1 MGQLI
6 VSNKDKCN
14 LSYTCVRVCPA
25 KAIKI
30 ADQYAQILPD
40 RCIGC
45 GQCVTMCAQ
54 EAISYRSSIEVVEQ
68 LIASGQ
74 KVAAICDPA
83 ISGEFTDI
91 TDYRKFVAMIR
102 EIGFQLVTEMSFG
115 VDLVAYKYKDLVDN
129 FQGKYYISTKC
140 PPVVSYI
147 EKQEP
152 ELVDNLAP
160 IVPPYIAMAK
170 VIHQRYGDD
179 VKVVYIT
186 ACTAAKDEC
195 MQFYNTNGHID
206 GVLTFVELRQL
217 FAQKSISENTVEY
230 SEFDPP
236 LGRKG
241 GLFPISH
248 GLFQAVDIIQ
258 SLLEGDI
265 IITEGR
271 TNFLQSIKEFKSES
285 QLHQHLD
292 LFYCKGCIQ
301 GPGASKG
308 GKKFTRRSQVIKY
321 VNKRMKAIDAYQ
333 WRLDIEEFKGL
344 DLSRSFKVKDVRLP
358 MPTKAEVDVI
368 LADMGKSRREDQLG
382 CGACGYHSCREFAVA
397 HLQGLTDY
405 HQCYTYSIKT
415 LRSYVNKV
423 NASNEMYRKSQEAL
437 VDSEEKARREERL
450 AREAAE
456 TTTAMLNKLRAGVV
470 IVNRDLKVIEANER
484 FIQILGDDAKEIAE
498 VIPGLKGAELKSLVD
513 YHKIFSTVLQ
523 SGQDVLD
530 RDVEY
535 GDSIFNV
542 SVFTIKRNEIV
553 GGIVRDLITPEVR
566 KEEVIKRARDVIK
579 ENLETVQQIAFL
591 LGESASKTEKT
602 LNSIIEAQK
611 LGESNGSGK

>member
-6 VSNKDKCN
+6 VTDKDKCN

-30 ADQYAQILPD
+30 ADKYAQILPD

-54 EAISYRSSIEVVEQ
+54 QAIQYRSDIEIVKS
-68 LIASGQ
+68 LIGQ
-74 KVAAICDPA
+74 NDKVAAICDPA
-83 ISGEFTDI
+83 ISGEFTDVA
-91 TDYRKFVAMIR
+91 DYRKFVAMIR
-102 EIGFQLVTEMSFG
+102 EIGFDIVTEMSFA
-115 VDLVAYKYKDLVDN
+115 VDLVAYKYKDLVDS
-129 FQGKYYISTKC
+129 FQGKHYITTKC

-152 ELVDNLAP
+152 ELVENLAP

-170 VIHQRYGDD
+170 IIHKRYGDD
-179 VKVVYIT
+179 VKIVYLT
-186 ACTAAKDEC
+186 ACTAAKDEKK
-195 MQFYNTNGHID
+195 QFYHTDGHID

-217 FAQKSISENTVEY
+217 FAQKGITEKTVEF

-248 GLFQAVDIIQ
+248 GLFQAVDINQ
-258 SLLEGDI
+258 GLLEGDI

-271 TNFLQSIKEFKSES
+271 TNFLQSIKEFKQEN
-285 QLHQHLD
+285 QLNQHLD

-301 GPGASKG
+301 GPGTSQG

-333 WRLDIEEFKGL
+333 WRLDIEEFKTL
-344 DLSRSFKVKDVRLP
+344 DLNRNFKSKDIRLP
-358 MPTKAEVDVI
+358 IPSKEQIDAV
-368 LADMGKSRREDQLG
+368 LADMGKSKQEDQLG
-382 CGACGYHSCREFAVA
+382 CGACGYPSCREFAVA

-405 HQCYTYSIKT
+405 EQCYTFSIKK

-423 NASNEMYRKSQEAL
+423 NASNEKYRKTQEAL
-437 VDSEEKARREERL
+437 VISEEKARVEEKL

-470 IVNRDLKVIEANER
+470 IVDEGLNVIEANER
-484 FIQILGDDAKEIAE
+484 FVEMIGDDAREIAE
-498 VIPGLKGAELKSLVD
+498 VVPGLKGAELKSLVD
-513 YHKIFSTVLQ
+513 FHKVFASVLQ
-523 SGQDVLD
+523 SGQDVLE
-530 RDVEY
+530 RDVEFAN
-535 GDSIFNV
+535 SIINV
-542 SVFTIKRNEIV
+542 SVFTIKRHEIV
-553 GGIVRDLITPEVR
+553 GGIIRDLITPEVR

-602 LNSIIEAQK
+602 LNSIIEAQQ
-611 LGESNGSGK
+611 LGEKHGSGK

>member
-6 VSNKDKCN
+6 LTDKEKCN

-30 ADQYAQILPD
+30 ADKYAQILPD

-45 GQCVTMCAQ
+45 GHCVTMCAQ
-54 EAISYRSSIEVVEQ
+54 EAIAYRSDIEVVTE
-68 LIASGQ
+68 LINNSAR
-74 KVAAICDPA
+74 VAAICDPA
-83 ISGEFTDI
+83 ISGEFTDVA
-91 TDYRKFVAMIR
+91 DYRKFVAMIR
-102 EIGFQLVTEMSFG
+102 EIGFDIVTEMSFA
-115 VDLVAYKYKDLVDN
+115 VDLVAYKYKDLVES
-129 FQGKYYISTKC
+129 FQGKHYITTKC

-152 ELVDNLAP
+152 ELVENLAP

-170 VIHQRYGDD
+170 IIHKRYGDD
-179 VKVVYIT
+179 VKIVYIT
-186 ACTAAKDEC
+186 ACTAAKDEKR
-195 MQFYNTNGHID
+195 QFYHTDGHID
-206 GVLTFVELRQL
+206 GALTFKELRQL
-217 FAQKSISENTVEY
+217 FAQRSITEKTVEF

-248 GLFQAVDIIQ
+248 GLFQAVDINQ
-258 SLLEGDI
+258 GLLEGDI

-271 TNFLQSIKEFKSES
+271 TNFLQSIKEFKYESE
-285 QLHQHLD
+285 LNQHLD

-301 GPGASKG
+301 GPGTSVG

-333 WRLDIEEFKGL
+333 WRLDIEEFKSL
-344 DLSRSFKVKDVRLP
+344 DLSRSFKSKDIRLP
-358 MPTKAEVDVI
+358 VPTKEEVDNV
-368 LADMGKSRREDQLG
+368 LADMGKSKAEDQLG
-382 CGACGYHSCREFAVA
+382 CGACGYPSCREFAIA

-405 HQCYTYSIKT
+405 EQCYSFSVRK

-423 NASNEMYRKSQEAL
+423 NASNEKYRKTQEAL
-437 VDSEEKARREERL
+437 VKSEEKARQEESL

-470 IVNRDLKVIEANER
+470 IVDHNLNVMEANQR
-484 FIQILGDDAKEIAE
+484 FVEMLGDDAREIAE
-498 VIPGLKGAELKSLVD
+498 VVPGLRGAELKSLVSF
-513 YHKIFSTVLQ
+513 HKVFAAVLQ
-523 SGQDVLD
+523 SGQDVVERDLD
-530 RDVEY
+530 Y
-535 GDSIFNV
+535 GGSIFNV
-542 SVFTIKRNEIV
+542 SVFTIKRNQVV
-553 GGIVRDLITPEVR
+553 GGIIRDLITPEVR

-602 LNSIIEAQK
+602 LNSIIEAQQ
-611 LGESNGSGK
+611 LGEKDGSGN

>member
-6 VSNKDKCN
+6 VSDREKCN

-25 KAIKI
+25 KAIRI
-30 ADQYAQILPD
+30 ADKYAQILPE

-54 EAISYRSSIEVVEQ
+54 DAISYRDGIQNLKQ
-68 LIASGQ
+68 LIEEGHT
-74 KVAAICDPA
+74 VAAICDPA

-102 EIGFQLVTEMSFG
+102 EIGFQIVTEMSFG
-115 VDLVAYKYKDLVDN
+115 VDLVAYQYKDLVDN
-129 FQGKYYISTKC
+129 FQGKYFISTKC

-152 ELVDNLAP
+152 ELVENLAP
-160 IVPPYIAMAK
+160 IVPPYIAMTK
-170 VIHQRYGDD
+170 VLRKRYGNDI
-179 VKVVYIT
+179 KVVYIT
-186 ACTAAKDEC
+186 ACTAAKDE
-195 MQFYNTNGHID
+195 MKQFYNTDGHVNGAI
-206 GVLTFVELRQL
+206 TFTELRQI
-217 FAQKSISENTVEY
+217 FQQRGISENTVEF

-241 GLFPISH
+241 GLFPVAH
-248 GLFQAVDIIQ
+248 GLFQAVDINQ
-258 SLLEGDI
+258 GLLEGDI
-265 IITEGR
+265 LITEGR
-271 TNFLQSIKEFKSES
+271 TNFLQSIKEFKAES
-285 QLHQHLD
+285 QLNQHLD

-301 GPGASKG
+301 GPGTSKG

-344 DLSRSFKVKDVRLP
+344 DLSRSFKIKDVRLP
-358 MPTKAEVDVI
+358 LPTKAEVDVI
-368 LADMGKSRREDQLG
+368 LADMGKSKIEDQLG
-382 CGACGYHSCREFAVA
+382 CGACGYPTCREFAMA
-397 HLQGLTDY
+397 HLQGLANY
-405 HQCYTYSIKT
+405 EQCYTYSIKSLST
-415 LRSYVNKV
+415 YINKV
-423 NASNEMYRKSQEAL
+423 NASNEKYKRSQEAL
-437 VDSEEKARREERL
+437 VESEEKARKEESL

-484 FIQILGDDAKEIAE
+484 FVQMLGDDATEIAD
-498 VIPGLKGAELKSLVD
+498 VIPGLRGAELVCLVNF
-513 YHKIFSTVLQ
+513 HKVFATVLQ

-602 LNSIIEAQK
+602 LNSIIEAQQ
-611 LGESNGSGK
+611 LGEADGSGK

>member
-6 VSNKDKCN
+6 VTDKDKCN

-30 ADQYAQILPD
+30 ADKYAQILAD

-54 EAISYRSSIEVVEQ
+54 KAIEYRSDIEVVNQ
-68 LIASGQ
+68 LIQ
-74 KVAAICDPA
+74 NNDKVAAICDPA
-83 ISGEFTDI
+83 ISGEFTDVA
-91 TDYRKFVAMIR
+91 DYRKFVAMIR
-102 EIGFQLVTEMSFG
+102 EIGFDIVTEMSFA
-115 VDLVAYKYKDLVDN
+115 VDLVAYKYKDLVEN
-129 FQGKYYISTKC
+129 FQGKHYITTKC

-170 VIHQRYGDD
+170 IIHKRYGED
-179 VKVVYIT
+179 VRVVYIT
-186 ACTAAKDEC
+186 ACTAAKDEKKLFH
-195 MQFYNTNGHID
+195 QTDGHVD
-206 GVLTFVELRQL
+206 GVITFIELRQL
-217 FAQKSISENTVEY
+217 FAQNGITEKTVEF

-248 GLFQAVDIIQ
+248 GLFQAVDINQ
-258 SLLEGDI
+258 GLLEGDI

-271 TNFLQSIKEFKSES
+271 TNFLQSIKEFKEEN
-285 QLHQHLD
+285 QLNQHLD

-301 GPGASKG
+301 GPGTSAG

-333 WRLDIEEFKGL
+333 WRLDIEEFKSL
-344 DLSRSFKVKDVRLP
+344 DLAREFKVKDIRLP
-358 MPTKAEVDVI
+358 IPTKEEVDVV
-368 LADMGKSRREDQLG
+368 LAEMGKSKREDQLG
-382 CGACGYHSCREFAVA
+382 CGACGYPSCREFAVA

-405 HQCYTYSIKT
+405 EQCYTFSIKK
-415 LRSYVNKV
+415 LRSYVKKV
-423 NASNEMYRKSQEAL
+423 DASNEKYRQSQEAL
-437 VDSEEKARREERL
+437 VKSEEKAREEERL

-470 IVNRDLKVIEANER
+470 IVDKDLNVIEANQR
-484 FIQILGDDAKEIAE
+484 FVEMIGDDAKEIAE
-498 VIPGLKGAELKSLVD
+498 VVPGLRGAELKSLVD
-513 YHKIFSTVLQ
+513 FHKVFSTVIQ
-523 SGQDVLD
+523 SGQDVLE
-530 RDVEY
+530 RDVDF
-535 GDSIFNV
+535 GRSILNV
-542 SVFTIKRNEIV
+542 SVFTIKQHQVV
-553 GGIVRDLITPEVR
+553 GGIIRDLITPEVR

-602 LNSIIEAQK
+602 LNSIIEAQQ
-611 LGESNGSGK
+611 LGEKNGNGK

>member
-6 VSNKDKCN
+6 QTDKEKCN

-30 ADQYAQILPD
+30 ADKHAQILPD

-45 GQCVTMCAQ
+45 GQCVTMCGQ
-54 EAISYRSSIEVVEQ
+54 HAIEYRSDIANVES
-68 LIASGQ
+68 LIKTDS

-83 ISGEFTDI
+83 ISGEFTDVA
-91 TDYRKFVAMIR
+91 DYRKFVAMIR
-102 EIGFQLVTEMSFG
+102 EIGFDFVTEMSFA
-115 VDLVAYKYKDLVDN
+115 VDLIAYKYKDLVDN
-129 FQGKYYISTKC
+129 FQGKHYITTKC

-160 IVPPYIAMAK
+160 IVPPYIAMSK
-170 VIHQRYGDD
+170 VIHKRYGDE

-186 ACTAAKDEC
+186 SCTAAKDEVKH
-195 MQFYNTNGHID
+195 FYHTDGHVD
-206 GVLTFVELRQL
+206 GVLTFVELREL
-217 FAQKSISENTVEY
+217 FANKGIAENTVEF
-230 SEFDPP
+230 SEFDAP

-248 GLFQAVDIIQ
+248 GLFQAVDINQ
-258 SLLEGDI
+258 GLLEGDI
-265 IITEGR
+265 LITEGR
-271 TNFLQSIKEFKSES
+271 ANFLQSIKEFKSEN
-285 QLHQHLD
+285 QLNQHLD

-301 GPGASKG
+301 GPGMSKG

-333 WRLDIEEFKGL
+333 WRLDIEEFKTL
-344 DLSRSFKVKDVRLP
+344 DLSRSYRSKDLRLP
-358 MPTKAEVDVI
+358 TPTKAEVDVI
-368 LADMGKSRREDQLG
+368 LADMGKSKREDQLG
-382 CGACGYHSCREFAVA
+382 CGACGYPTCREFAVA

-405 HQCYTYSIKT
+405 EQCYTFSIKK
-415 LRSYVNKV
+415 LRTYVNKV
-423 NASNEMYRKSQEAL
+423 NASNEKYKKTQEAL
-437 VDSEEKARREERL
+437 VKSEEKARVEEGL

-470 IVNRDLKVIEANER
+470 IVDDNLNVIEANQR
-484 FIQILGDDAKEIAE
+484 FVEMLGDDARDIAD
-498 VIPGLKGAELKSLVD
+498 VVPGLKGAELKSLVD
-513 YHKIFSTVLQ
+513 FYKVFSTVLQ
-523 SGQDVLD
+523 AGQDVLD

-535 GDSIFNV
+535 GGSIFNV
-542 SVFTIKRNEIV
+542 SVFTIKKNKVV
-553 GGIVRDLITPEVR
+553 GGIIRDLVTPEVR
-566 KEEVIKRARDVIK
+566 KEEVIKRAQDVIK

-602 LNSIIEAQK
+602 LNSIIEAQQ
-611 LGESNGSGK
+611 LGESHGAGK

>member
-6 VSNKDKCN
+6 VTDKDKCN

-30 ADQYAQILPD
+30 ADKYAQILPD

-54 EAISYRSSIEVVEQ
+54 KAIEYRSDIDVVTE
-68 LIASGQ
+68 LIRNND

-83 ISGEFTDI
+83 ISGEFTDVA
-91 TDYRKFVAMIR
+91 DYRKFVAMIR
-102 EIGFQLVTEMSFG
+102 ELGFDIVTEMSFA
-115 VDLVAYKYKDLVDN
+115 VDLIAYKYKDLVES
-129 FQGKYYISTKC
+129 FQGKHYITTKC

-170 VIHQRYGDD
+170 IIHKRYGDD

-186 ACTAAKDEC
+186 ACTAAKDEKK
-195 MQFYNTNGHID
+195 QFYHTDGHID
-206 GVLTFVELRQL
+206 SAITFIELRQL
-217 FAQKSISENTVEY
+217 FAQQGITEKTVEF

-248 GLFQAVDIIQ
+248 GLFQAVDINQ
-258 SLLEGDI
+258 GLLEGDI

-271 TNFLQSIKEFKSES
+271 TNFLQSIKEFKQEN
-285 QLHQHLD
+285 QLNQHLD

-301 GPGASKG
+301 GPGTSQG

-333 WRLDIEEFKGL
+333 WRLDIEEFKSL
-344 DLSRSFKVKDVRLP
+344 ELARSFKAKDLRLSV
-358 MPTKAEVDVI
+358 PTKEEIDEV
-368 LADMGKSRREDQLG
+368 LADMGKSKREDQLG
-382 CGACGYHSCREFAVA
+382 CGSCGYPSCREFAIA

-405 HQCYTYSIKT
+405 EQCYTFSIQK
-415 LRSYVNKV
+415 LRSYVSKV
-423 NASNEMYRKSQEAL
+423 NASNEKYRKSQEAL
-437 VDSEEKARREERL
+437 VKSEEKAREEEQF

-470 IVNRDLKVIEANER
+470 IVDKDLNVIEANQR
-484 FIQILGDDAKEIAE
+484 FVEMIGDDAREIAE
-498 VIPGLKGAELKSLVD
+498 VVPGLRGAELKSLVEF
-513 YHKIFSTVLQ
+513 HKVFASVIQ
-523 SGQDVLD
+523 SGQDVLE
-530 RDVEY
+530 RDVDF
-535 GDSIFNV
+535 GNSILNV
-542 SVFTIKRNEIV
+542 SVFTIKQHQVV
-553 GGIVRDLITPEVR
+553 GGIIRDLITPEVR

-602 LNSIIEAQK
+602 LNSIIEAQQ
-611 LGESNGSGK
+611 LGENNGSGK

>member
-1 MGQLI
+1 MSQLI
-6 VSNKDKCN
+6 YSDKDKCN

-30 ADQYAQILPD
+30 DDKHAQILPE

-45 GQCVTMCAQ
+45 GQCVTMCSQ
-54 EAISYRSSIEVVEQ
+54 NAIKYRDDISTVEI
-68 LIASGQ
+68 LIGGDE

-83 ISGEFTDI
+83 ISGEFIDI

-102 EIGFQLVTEMSFG
+102 EIGFHYVSEMSFG

-129 FQGKYYISTKC
+129 FQGKYFISTKC
-140 PPVVSYI
+140 PSVVSYI

-170 VIHQRYGDD
+170 VLHKRYGNNI
-179 VKVVYIT
+179 KIVYIT
-186 ACTAAKDEC
+186 ACTAAKDEAK
-195 MQFYNTNGHID
+195 QYNNTEGQVD
-206 GVLTFVELRQL
+206 SVLTFTELRKM
-217 FAQKSISENTVEY
+217 FKQKGISENTVEF

-248 GLFQAVDIIQ
+248 GLFQAVDINQ
-258 SLLEGDI
+258 GLLEGDI
-265 IITEGR
+265 LITEGR
-271 TNFLQSIKEFKSES
+271 ENFLKSIKEFKSEKH
-285 QLHQHLD
+285 LNQHLD

-301 GPGASKG
+301 GPGATKG
-308 GKKFTRRSQVIKY
+308 EKKFTRRSQVIKY

-333 WRLDIEEFKGL
+333 WRLDIEEFKDI
-344 DLSRSFKVKDVRLP
+344 DLKRSFRAKDVRLP
-358 MPTKAEVDVI
+358 IPSTSEVDRV
-368 LADMGKSRREDQLG
+368 LSEMGKKKEKDQLG
-382 CGACGYHSCREFAVA
+382 CGACGYPSCRDFAIA
-397 HLQGLTDY
+397 HLQGLTNY
-405 HQCYTYSIKT
+405 EQCYSYSIKT
-415 LRSYVNKV
+415 LRTYVNKV
-423 NASNEMYRKSQEAL
+423 NASNEKYKKSQEAL
-437 VDSEEKARREERL
+437 VVSEEKARNEEQL

-470 IVNRDLKVIEANER
+470 IVDQDLKVIESNQR
-484 FIQILGDDAKEIAE
+484 FVEMLGDDATDIAE

-513 YHKIFSTVLQ
+513 FHKVFSTVLQ

-535 GDSIFNV
+535 GTSIFNV
-542 SVFTIKRNEIV
+542 SVFTIKRNQVV

-566 KEEVIKRARDVIK
+566 KEEVIKRARNVIK
-579 ENLETVQQIAFL
+579 ENLETVQQIAYL
-591 LGESASKTEKT
+591 LGESASNTEKT
-602 LNSIIEAQK
+602 LNSIIEAQQ
-611 LGESNGSGK
+611 LGEADGAGT

>member
-6 VSNKDKCN
+6 VTDKDKCN

-25 KAIKI
+25 KAIRI
-30 ADQYAQILPD
+30 ADKHAQVLPE

-54 EAISYRSSIEVVEQ
+54 EAISYRNDVENVEM
-68 LIASGQ
+68 LVANNDR
-74 KVAAICDPA
+74 VAAICDPA

-102 EIGFQLVTEMSFG
+102 EIGFDFVSEISFA
-115 VDLVAYKYKDLVDN
+115 VDLVAYEYKDLVDN
-129 FQGKYYISTKC
+129 FQGKHYITTKC
-140 PPVVSYI
+140 PAVVSYI

-152 ELVDNLAP
+152 ELIDNLSP
-160 IVPPYIAMAK
+160 IVPPYIAMSK
-170 VIHQRYGDD
+170 IIHKRYGDD

-186 ACTAAKDEC
+186 ACTAAKDEVK
-195 MQFYNTNGHID
+195 QFYNTDGHID
-206 GVLTFVELRQL
+206 SVLTFVELRQM
-217 FAQKSISENTVEY
+217 FTKRNITQNTVEY

-248 GLFQAVDIIQ
+248 GLFQAVDINKG
-258 SLLEGDI
+258 LLEGDI

-271 TNFLQSIKEFKSES
+271 TNFLQSIKEFKSEN
-285 QLHQHLD
+285 QLNQHLD
-292 LFYCKGCIQ
+292 LFYCKGCMQ
-301 GPGASKG
+301 GPGSSQV

-333 WRLDIEEFKGL
+333 WRLDIEEFKKL
-344 DLSRSFKVKDVRLP
+344 DLTRKFRGKDVRLAI
-358 MPTKAEVDVI
+358 PTKAEVDVV
-368 LADMGKSRREDQLG
+368 LADMGKSKREDQLG
-382 CGACGYHSCREFAVA
+382 CGACGYPTCREFAVA

-405 HQCYTYSIKT
+405 EQCYTFSIKK
-415 LRSYVNKV
+415 LRSYVTKV
-423 NASNEMYRKSQEAL
+423 NASNEKYKKTQEAL
-437 VDSEEKARREERL
+437 VKSEEKARKEELL

-470 IVNRDLKVIEANER
+470 IVDDSLKIIEANKR
-484 FIQILGDDAKEIAE
+484 FVSMLGNDAAEIAE
-498 VIPGLKGAELKSLVD
+498 VIPGLKGAELKSLIEF
-513 YHKIFSTVLQ
+513 HKIFSTVLQ

-535 GDSIFNV
+535 GDSIINV
-542 SVFTIKRNEIV
+542 SVFTIKRNQIV
-553 GGIVRDLITPEVR
+553 GGIIRDLITPEVR
-566 KEEVIKRARDVIK
+566 KEEVIKRAQDVIK

-602 LNSIIEAQK
+602 LNSIIEAQQ
-611 LGESNGSGK
+611 LGESNGPGK

>member
-6 VSNKDKCN
+6 VTDKDKCN

-30 ADQYAQILPD
+30 AEKHAQVLPD

-54 EAISYRSSIEVVEQ
+54 NAIHYRSDIEIVES
-68 LIASGQ
+68 LIVHND

-83 ISGEFTDI
+83 ISGEFTDVA
-91 TDYRKFVAMIR
+91 DYRKFVAMIR
-102 EIGFQLVTEMSFG
+102 EIGFDIVTEMSFA
-115 VDLVAYKYKDLVDN
+115 VDLVAYKYKDLVDG
-129 FQGKYYISTKC
+129 FQGKHYITTKC

-170 VIHQRYGDD
+170 IIHKRYGDD

-186 ACTAAKDEC
+186 ACTAAKDEKK
-195 MQFYNTNGHID
+195 QFYHTDGHID
-206 GVLTFVELRQL
+206 GVLTFIELRQL
-217 FAQKSISENTVEY
+217 FAQKSITEKTVEF

-248 GLFQAVDIIQ
+248 GLFQAVDINQ
-258 SLLEGDI
+258 SLLDGDI

-271 TNFLQSIKEFKSES
+271 NNFLQSIKEFKEESE
-285 QLHQHLD
+285 LNQHLD

-301 GPGASKG
+301 GPGTSSR
-308 GKKFTRRSQVIKY
+308 GKKFTRRAQVIKY
-321 VNKRMKAIDAYQ
+321 VDKRMKAIDAYQ
-333 WRLDIEEFKGL
+333 WRLDIEEFKSL
-344 DLSRSFKVKDVRLP
+344 DLSRSFKSKDVRLP
-358 MPTKAEVDVI
+358 VPTKEEVDAV
-368 LADMGKSRREDQLG
+368 LADMGKSKIEDQLG
-382 CGACGYHSCREFAVA
+382 CGACGYPTCREFAVA

-405 HQCYTYSIKT
+405 EQCYSFSIKK
-415 LRSYVNKV
+415 LRSYVKKV
-423 NASNEMYRKSQEAL
+423 NASNEKYRKTQEAL
-437 VDSEEKARREERL
+437 VTSEEKARQEERL
-450 AREAAE
+450 VREAAE

-470 IVNRDLKVIEANER
+470 IVDDHLNVIEANER
-484 FIQILGDDAKEIAE
+484 FIEMIGEDAREIAE
-498 VIPGLKGAELKSLVD
+498 VVPGLKGAELKSLVD
-513 YHKIFSTVLQ
+513 FHKVFSTVLQ
-523 SGQDVLD
+523 SGQDVLE
-530 RDVEY
+530 RDVEFAN
-535 GDSIFNV
+535 SILNV
-542 SVFTIKRNEIV
+542 SVFTIKRNQVV
-553 GGIVRDLITPEVR
+553 GGIIRDLIKPEVR

-602 LNSIIEAQK
+602 LNSIIEAQR
-611 LGESNGSGK
+611 LGDKNGSGK

>member
-6 VSNKDKCN
+6 VTDKDKCN

-30 ADQYAQILPD
+30 ADKYAQILPD

-54 EAISYRSSIEVVEQ
+54 QAIQYRSDVEIVKS
-68 LIASGQ
+68 LIGQ
-74 KVAAICDPA
+74 NDKVAAICDPA
-83 ISGEFTDI
+83 ISGEFTDVA
-91 TDYRKFVAMIR
+91 DYRKFVAMIR
-102 EIGFQLVTEMSFG
+102 EIGFDIVTEMSFA
-115 VDLVAYKYKDLVDN
+115 VDLVAYKYKDLVDS
-129 FQGKYYISTKC
+129 FQGKHYITTKC

-152 ELVDNLAP
+152 ELVENLAP

-170 VIHQRYGDD
+170 IIHKRYGDD
-179 VKVVYIT
+179 VKIVYLT
-186 ACTAAKDEC
+186 ACTAAKDEKK
-195 MQFYNTNGHID
+195 QFYHTDGHID

-217 FAQKSISENTVEY
+217 FAQKGITEKTVEF

-248 GLFQAVDIIQ
+248 GLFQAVDINQ
-258 SLLEGDI
+258 GLLEGDI

-271 TNFLQSIKEFKSES
+271 TNFLQSIKEFKQEN
-285 QLHQHLD
+285 QLNQHLD

-301 GPGASKG
+301 GPGTSQG

-333 WRLDIEEFKGL
+333 WRLDIEEFKTL
-344 DLSRSFKVKDVRLP
+344 DLNRNFKSKDIRLP
-358 MPTKAEVDVI
+358 IPSKEQIDAV
-368 LADMGKSRREDQLG
+368 LADMGKSKQEDQLG
-382 CGACGYHSCREFAVA
+382 CGACGYPSCREFAVA

-405 HQCYTYSIKT
+405 EQCYTFSIKK

-423 NASNEMYRKSQEAL
+423 NASNEKYRKTQEAL
-437 VDSEEKARREERL
+437 VISEEKARVEEKL

-470 IVNRDLKVIEANER
+470 IVDEGLNVIEANQR
-484 FIQILGDDAKEIAE
+484 FVEMIGDDAREIAE
-498 VIPGLKGAELKSLVD
+498 VVPGLKGAELKSLVD
-513 YHKIFSTVLQ
+513 FHKVFASVLQ
-523 SGQDVLD
+523 SGQDVLE
-530 RDVEY
+530 RDVEFAN
-535 GDSIFNV
+535 SIINV
-542 SVFTIKRNEIV
+542 SVFTIKRHEIV
-553 GGIVRDLITPEVR
+553 GGIIRDLITPEVR

-602 LNSIIEAQK
+602 LNSIIEAQQ
-611 LGESNGSGK
+611 LGEKHGSGK

>member
-6 VSNKDKCN
+6 VTDKEKCN

-30 ADQYAQILPD
+30 ADKHAQILPD

-45 GQCVTMCAQ
+45 GQCVVMCAQ
-54 EAISYRSSIEVVEQ
+54 EAIQYRNEMQNVEN
-68 LIASGQ
+68 LINTDS

-91 TDYRKFVAMIR
+91 ADYRKFVAMIR
-102 EIGFQLVTEMSFG
+102 EIGFDLVTEMSFA
-115 VDLVAYKYKDLVDN
+115 VDLIAYKYKDLVDN
-129 FQGKYYISTKC
+129 FQGKHYITTKC
-140 PPVVSYI
+140 PAVTSYI

-170 VIHQRYGDD
+170 VLHKRYGEE
-179 VKVVYIT
+179 VKMVYIT
-186 ACTAAKDEC
+186 ACTAAKDEAKK
-195 MQFYNTNGHID
+195 FYHTDGHID
-206 GVLTFVELRQL
+206 SVITFAELREM
-217 FAQKSISENTVEY
+217 FTHKGISENTVEF

-248 GLFQAVDIIQ
+248 GLFQAVDINQ
-258 SLLEGDI
+258 GLLEGNI

-271 TNFLQSIKEFKSES
+271 TNFLQSIKEFKSEN
-285 QLHQHLD
+285 QLNQHLD

-301 GPGASKG
+301 GPGTSQG

-333 WRLDIEEFKGL
+333 WRLDIEEFKNL
-344 DLSRSFKVKDVRLP
+344 ELTRAFRPKDIRLP
-358 MPTKAEVDVI
+358 IPTKAEVDVV
-368 LADMGKSRREDQLG
+368 LADMGKSKREDQLG
-382 CGACGYHSCREFAVA
+382 CGACGYPTCREFAVA

-405 HQCYTYSIKT
+405 EQCYTFSIKK
-415 LRSYVNKV
+415 LRAYVNKV
-423 NASNEMYRKSQEAL
+423 NAANEKYKKTQEAL
-437 VDSEEKARREERL
+437 VKSEEKARDEEQL

-470 IVNRDLKVIEANER
+470 IVDNDLNVIEANQR
-484 FIQILGDDAKEIAE
+484 FVEMLGEDAKEIAE
-498 VIPGLKGAELKSLVD
+498 VVPGLKGAELKSLVSF
-513 YHKIFSTVLQ
+513 HKVFSTVLQ

-530 RDVEY
+530 RDVDY
-535 GDSIFNV
+535 ADSIFNV

-553 GGIVRDLITPEVR
+553 GGIIRDLVTPEVR
-566 KEEVIKRARDVIK
+566 KEEVIKRAQDVIK

-602 LNSIIEAQK
+602 LNSIIEAQQ
-611 LGESNGSGK
+611 LGEANGAGK

>member
-1 MGQLI
+1 MSQLI
-6 VSNKDKCN
+6 ISSKEKCN

-30 ADQYAQILPD
+30 ADKHAQILAD

-54 EAISYRSSIEVVEQ
+54 EAISYRDGIKSVEE

-74 KVAAICDPA
+74 KVAVICDPA
-83 ISGEFTDI
+83 ISGEFTDV

-102 EIGFQLVTEMSFG
+102 EVGFQLVTEMSFG

-129 FQGKYYISTKC
+129 FQGKYFISTKC

-160 IVPPYIAMAK
+160 IVPPYIAMTK
-170 VIHQRYGDD
+170 VLRKRYGDD
-179 VKVVYIT
+179 IKVVYIT
-186 ACTAAKDEC
+186 SCTAAKDEVK
-195 MQFYNTNGHID
+195 QFYNTDGKVN
-206 GVLTFVELRQL
+206 GVLTFVELRKIFKQR
-217 FAQKSISENTVEY
+217 SITENTVEF

-248 GLFQAVDIIQ
+248 GLFQAVDINQ
-258 SLLEGDI
+258 GLLEGDI
-265 IITEGR
+265 LITEGR

-301 GPGASKG
+301 GPGATKG
-308 GKKFTRRSQVIKY
+308 GRKFTRRSQVIKY

-333 WRLDIEEFKGL
+333 WRLDIEEFKVL
-344 DLSRSFKVKDVRLP
+344 DLSRSFKIKDVRLP
-358 MPTKAEVDVI
+358 LPTKEDVDVV
-368 LADMGKSRREDQLG
+368 LADMGKSKSEDQLG
-382 CGACGYHSCREFAVA
+382 CGACGYPTCREFAVA

-405 HQCYTYSIKT
+405 QQCYTYSIKT
-415 LRSYVNKV
+415 LRTYVNKV
-423 NASNEMYRKSQEAL
+423 NASNEKYKKSQEAL
-437 VDSEEKARREERL
+437 VESEEKARREEGL

-470 IVNRDLKVIEANER
+470 IVNHDLKVIEANER
-484 FIQILGDDAKEIAE
+484 FVQMLGDDATEIAD

-513 YHKIFSTVLQ
+513 FHKVFSTVLQ

-535 GDSIFNV
+535 GESIFNV

-553 GGIVRDLITPEVR
+553 GGIIRDLITPEVR
-566 KEEVIKRARDVIK
+566 KEEVIKRAQHVIK

-602 LNSIIEAQK
+602 LNSIIEAQQ